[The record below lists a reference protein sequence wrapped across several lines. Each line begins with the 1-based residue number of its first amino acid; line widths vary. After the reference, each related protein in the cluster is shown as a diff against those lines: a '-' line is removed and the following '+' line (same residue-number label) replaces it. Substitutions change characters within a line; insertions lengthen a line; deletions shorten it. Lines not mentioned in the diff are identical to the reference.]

1 MIIDVMGLPMFP
13 NEFSEEQFKIA
24 AKQYCSGNREK
35 VIDLLDKMIPLYT
48 TTFVN
53 RDYFLYKIL
62 SVFKECMWN
71 KEIWW
76 FKMERDPI
84 PTTKIEYM
92 CVVVLLESIL
102 YWCRYNHNYYSKFD
116 VKMLR
121 EILQRPL
128 FINENFYLSEL

>member
-1 MIIDVMGLPMFP
+1 MFP
-13 NEFSEEQFKIA
+13 NVFSEEQFKIA
-24 AKQYCSGNREK
+24 AKQYCSGNREEVK
-35 VIDLLDKMIPLYT
+35 DLLNKMIPRY
-48 TTFVN
+48 TFVN
-53 RDYFLYKIL
+53 REIFLYKIL
-62 SVFKECMWN
+62 SVFEECVWK

-76 FKMERDPI
+76 LEMERDPI

-102 YWCRYNHNYYSKFD
+102 DWCRYNHNYYSKFD
-116 VKMLR
+116 VKTLR